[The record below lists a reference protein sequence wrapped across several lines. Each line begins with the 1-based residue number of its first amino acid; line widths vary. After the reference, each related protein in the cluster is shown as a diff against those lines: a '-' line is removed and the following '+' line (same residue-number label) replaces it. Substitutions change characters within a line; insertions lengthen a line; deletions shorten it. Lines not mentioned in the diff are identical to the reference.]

1 MPTETITT
9 ISDTELKQAGFLW
22 RETDDGVRVLVCEP
36 LERDGFT
43 NGFSTRLGGASPMP
57 KDDLNLAGFAD
68 DSAENIHENRRRF
81 LRAFNTGDAVNI
93 WTLAAAWQVHG
104 ASVRTVRNVEEARCD
119 EERCDAL
126 TTDQTRILLAV
137 KTADCVPVILGDSR
151 TGACAAVHAGWRG
164 TVESIITHTLERM
177 RDDYG
182 TNPADVRAAIGAA
195 ARGCCYEVGA
205 EVVEQFRERF
215 SDMTDIFNAT
225 RDGHALIDLHEA
237 NRRQLTDAGVSPE
250 RIHIA
255 ALCTMCRTDLFF
267 SYRREKMVYGRT
279 GRLLSV
285 IGKRT

>member
-9 ISDTELKQAGFLW
+9 VPDAELKQAGFFW
-22 RETDDGVRVLVCEP
+22 RETNDDVRVLVCEP

-43 NGFSTRLGGASPMP
+43 NGFSTRLGGTSPMP

-68 DSAENIHENRRRF
+68 DDAANIHENRRRF
-81 LRAFNTGDAVNI
+81 LRAFNNGDENI
-93 WTLAAAWQVHG
+93 WTLAAAWQVHS
-104 ASVRTVRNVEEARCD
+104 ATVRSICNTENARCD

-126 TTDQTRILLAV
+126 TTDQARILLAV
-137 KTADCVPVILGDSR
+137 KTADCVPVILGDAR

-164 TVESIITHTLERM
+164 TVESIVTRTLCRM
-177 RDDYG
+177 RAEYG
-182 TNPADVRAAIGAA
+182 TNPSDVRAAIGAA

-205 EVVEQFRERF
+205 NVVEMFRERF
-215 SDMTDIFNAT
+215 PDMRDIFTAT

-237 NRRQLTDAGVSPE
+237 NRRQLTEAGVAPE
-250 RIHIA
+250 CIHVA

-267 SYRREKMVYGRT
+267 SYRREKSVYGRT

-285 IGKRT
+285 IGKRA